1 MTDLIPASEHRL
13 TLAGQAANQVAA
25 RRAFDDYRSRKAEET
40 IRRQDADLALFA
52 VYLED
57 VGIVAGD
64 MALNPESWRGVTWGI
79 VEGFVRWQ
87 LAAGYAIGSIGVRLA
102 TVKTYAGLA
111 SKAGAID
118 PGEALLIK
126 GVQGYGHREGAR
138 LDGRREVT
146 RLGAK
151 KRQPVPIGADQ
162 AARLKDRP
170 DSRDRLLM
178 CLLLDHG
185 LRCGEA
191 AGLRANDAKGAQSV
205 DLATGELRFYRPKVD
220 LVQVHQLTP
229 DTLAAA
235 RAYLPEAPES
245 GSLLGLGTRALSAR
259 VRALGQEIG
268 LAGLSPHD
276 CRHYWA
282 TTAARNGTPI
292 DRLQDAG
299 GWSSPAMPLR
309 YIQRAKVANQGV
321 KLK

>member
-1 MTDLIPASEHRL
+1 M
-13 TLAGQAANQVAA
+13 AGQAANQVAA
-25 RRAFDDYRSRKAEET
+25 RRAFDDYRVRKAAET

-64 MALNPESWRGVTWGI
+64 LGLNPESWRGVTWGI

-87 LAAGYAIGSIGVRLA
+87 LAEGYAIGSIGVRLA

-111 SKAGAID
+111 SKAGVID
-118 PGEALLIK
+118 PGEALLIRQ
-126 GVQGYGHREGAR
+126 VHGYGRREGAR
-138 LDGRREVT
+138 VDGRREVT
-146 RLGAK
+146 RVGAK
-151 KRQPVPIGADQ
+151 KSQPVPIGVDQ
-162 AARLKDRP
+162 AGQLKAQP

-191 AGLRANDAKGAQSV
+191 AGLRSNDI

-235 RAYLPEAPES
+235 RVHLVRLDEIRE
-245 GSLLGLGTRALSAR
+245 GFLLGLGTRALSAR
-259 VRALGQEIG
+259 VRALGEAAGIE
-268 LAGLSPHD
+268 GLSPHD